1 MSKYLITGVAGF
13 VGRYFVECLQTHEPE
28 ADILGV
34 DIASECA
41 LPIQYRQ
48 INLNDETETEKAILD
63 FMPDYIV
70 HLASISSV
78 GQSWQDPAGCFENNT
93 TIMLNILETVA
104 KNKLKAKILAIG
116 SSEEYGNS
124 SQLLSEDMPLNPQ
137 NPYAVAKASQEML
150 CKLYATGMEVDVVM
164 TRSFNHIGPRQSE
177 RFVIPTFMRQLVNIS
192 QGAENKMLVGNIE
205 VARDF
210 LDVRDVVDA
219 YYKILHKGKSGE
231 VYNVCSGKAY
241 QLKEI
246 IALAEDILDIKAN
259 IEVDLAR
266 LRPNDVL
273 LIQGDN
279 SKLKNEL
286 GWQPKYEI
294 KQTIADILENMR
306 G

>member
-13 VGRYFVECLQTHEPE
+13 VGRYFVNYLHQNEPD
-28 ADILGV
+28 ATIIGV

-41 LPIQYRQ
+41 LPIQYQQ
-48 INLNDETETEKAILD
+48 INLNDKAETENVILN
-63 FMPDYIV
+63 FVPDYIV

-78 GQSWQDPAGCFENNT
+78 GQSWLDPAGCFENNT
-93 TIMLNILETVA
+93 SIMLNILETVA
-104 KNKLKAKILAIG
+104 KNKLKTKILSIG

-124 SQLLSEDMPLNPQ
+124 SKILSEDMPLNPQ

-150 CKLYATGMEVDVVM
+150 CKLYATGMGVDVVM
-164 TRSFNHIGPRQSE
+164 TRSFNHIGPGQSE
-177 RFVIPTFMRQLVNIS
+177 RFVIPTFMRQIVNIS

-241 QLKEI
+241 RLKEI
-246 IALAEDILDIKAN
+246 IAIAEEILGIKAN
-259 IEVDLAR
+259 IEVDPSR
-266 LRPNDVL
+266 LRPNDVM
-273 LIQGDN
+273 LIHGDN
-279 SKLKNEL
+279 SKLKNIL
-286 GWQPKYEI
+286 NRQPEYEI
-294 KQTIADILENMR
+294 KQTITDILESMR